1 MGIGTILE
9 TRRILLIATGENKAE
24 AVHDM
29 IEGPIAAICPGSAL
43 QMHERVTVILDEAA
57 AQNLKYQEYY
67 RHVSEIQDELVKKH
81 RPSDWIAR

>member
-1 MGIGTILE
+1 
-9 TRRILLIATGENKAE
+9 
-24 AVHDM
+24 
-29 IEGPIAAICPGSAL
+29 
-43 QMHERVTVILDEAA
+43 VILDEAA